1 MTRPALHQAS
11 ERSTYADPTKTMV
24 AGAAEPTAKRAKKD
38 KEDPLVRRR
47 NELIFGVINA
57 RVVGKRLVRAAE
69 EKAKRR
75 KLEADDV
82 AERMKQEAFRLKQ
95 EAKGRKQEAL
105 RTEARGLASG
115 ATGPGTEA
123 RGCGRGRE
131 NGARSEGEC
140 HSRVR
145 QGPQ

>member
-95 EAKGRKQEAL
+95 EAKGLNFYRI
-105 RTEARGLASG
+105 
-115 ATGPGTEA
+115 
-123 RGCGRGRE
+123 
-131 NGARSEGEC
+131 
-140 HSRVR
+140 
-145 QGPQ
+145 